1 MAAVIFACFYCN
13 ADSKQLLVF
22 FLALIGSLVLATVCL
37 GIGFFLK
44 GKFKDSEE
52 TKFEVFRAEERY

>member
-1 MAAVIFACFYCN
+1 MEHMILACFYCN

-22 FLALIGSLVLATVCL
+22 FIALIGSLVCATVFL
-37 GIGFFLK
+37 GIGFFMK